1 MAAKSA
7 GGRLRRLVRADTM
20 VAAGILASR
29 LSGLV
34 RTTIFSIFFGLQNDA
49 ADAFNAAVRIPNLLQ
64 NLFGEGAL
72 SGSFIPIHASL
83 RAQGRD
89 EDAAQTARTVFALL
103 MLLMSVL
110 VLIGVLLT
118 PLLIETIAPGFHG
131 EKKALAIRLVRI
143 LFPGS
148 AMLVAAAWCLGVLN
162 SHGKFLLSYASGIAW
177 NAGMV
182 GALLLFGPANRHQ
195 LDHLAVMLAWGS
207 VVGSVLQF
215 AVQAP
220 TAFALSKGS
229 GALALSE
236 PVRRAI
242 RDFFPVLVSRGA
254 VQISAYIDAF
264 IASFLPTGAVTG
276 LSVTSQIYTLPVSLF
291 GISVS
296 AAQLPALSRDA
307 ARAET
312 TQLRDRIDRGLS
324 RLTFFTVP
332 SAVAFATVGDVI
344 AGALFQH
351 GRFRAEDSRI
361 VWGMLAGASIGLVAS
376 TQSRLYSVAHYAI
389 GDTRTP
395 LRFALVRIAFVTTLG
410 FLFALYLPSW
420 LGVPAMWGTAG
431 LTASAGIAGWV
442 EFALLRHS
450 LNGRVGRTGVPATR
464 TAILW
469 GAAGAGAAVAWGVKL
484 IIPWSNALVR
494 GGLILP
500 AFGVTYLACTALFG
514 VDIRRQLLRE

>member
-1 MAAKSA
+1 
-7 GGRLRRLVRADTM
+7 M
-20 VAAGILASR
+20 VATGILASR
-29 LSGLV
+29 LSGLA

-72 SGSFIPIHASL
+72 SGSFIPIHSSL
-83 RAQGRD
+83 RAQGRE

-110 VLIGVLLT
+110 VLLGVLAT
-118 PLLIETIAPGFHG
+118 PLLIETIAPGFHD

-162 SHGKFLLSYASGIAW
+162 SHGRFLLSYASGIAW
-177 NAGMV
+177 NAGMI
-182 GALLLFGPANRHQ
+182 GALLLFGPASRHQ

-207 VVGSVLQF
+207 VAGSVLQF

-220 TAFALSKGS
+220 TAFALSKG
-229 GALALSE
+229 GGGLALSE

-242 RDFFPVLVSRGA
+242 RDFFPVLISRGA

-276 LSVTSQIYTLPVSLF
+276 LAVTSQIYTLPVSLF

-296 AAQLPALSRDA
+296 AAQLPALSQDA
-307 ARAET
+307 ARADT

-332 SAVAFATVGDVI
+332 SAMAFATVGNII
-344 AGALFQH
+344 AGVLFQH
-351 GRFRAEDSRI
+351 GRFSAADSQI
-361 VWGMLAGASIGLVAS
+361 VWGMLAGSGIGLVAS
-376 TQSRLYSVAHYAI
+376 TQSRLYSVAHYAL
-389 GDTRTP
+389 GDTKTP
-395 LRFALVRIAFVTTLG
+395 LRYALLRIVFVTALG
-410 FLFALYLPSW
+410 FLCALYLPGW

-431 LTASAGIAGWV
+431 LTASAGVAGWI

-450 LNGRVGRTGVPATR
+450 LNRRIGRTGVPASR
-464 TAILW
+464 MAVLW
-469 GAAGAGAAVAWGVKL
+469 GAALAGAAVGWAVKL
-484 IIPWSNALVR
+484 AIPWTSPLVR
-494 GGLILP
+494 GALILP

-514 VDIRRQLLRE
+514 VDVRHQLLRE